1 MDETTSVRTQTL
13 WKRLSGIDPAKA
25 FAWVGLPLGVLLV
38 ALTPPFQ
45 VPDEPNHFYRAY
57 QVSDGG
63 LVPQR
68 TADSVGGSLPRSL
81 PRLADSVI
89 GNVPFNPDVKPDLDV
104 WRRAFA
110 TPLLPDDRIETTFP
124 NTALTGPIAYLPQ
137 AIGIELGKIVRA
149 PALVVFYFS
158 RLSSVFLCV
167 ALTVLSIRWLP
178 VRRWT
183 CALLSLLPM
192 VLFVRS
198 SASSDGPTLALT
210 MLALAI
216 CLRQADSGAS
226 AIRPGI
232 QWPLFSVAGLLA
244 LGKPPYG
251 AVTFLAFATPPRVF
265 GGMKR
270 YVSTMLALTA
280 VFVVA
285 QGAWAV
291 ALRGRTALSAPGSDP
306 PAQMTYI
313 ADNPV
318 DAAVFLVRNFTRS
331 TPVLAYQAVGVLG
344 WLDAP
349 IPIPAAVFLGLVV
362 VLVALGEPFPTSAL
376 RSFRWL
382 GAMIGLVGA
391 LTLHAMN
398 YVWWTPPGAPYVAG
412 IQGRHL
418 LPFIPFLFLAVNA
431 PSWLARPLAMARPV
445 LVMAFLVVSATA
457 TLMTIVGRYYLDR

>member
-1 MDETTSVRTQTL
+1 VNETTSLRTQTL
-13 WKRLSGIDPAKA
+13 WRRLSRIDPAKA

-89 GNVPFNPDVKPDLDV
+89 GKVPFNPDVKPDLEV

-110 TPLLPDDRIETTFP
+110 TPLRPDDRIEATFP

-137 AIGIELGKIVRA
+137 AIGIELGKIIGA
-149 PALVVFYFS
+149 SALVVFYFS

-192 VLFVRS
+192 ALFVRS

-210 MLALAI
+210 MLALAA
-216 CLRQADSGAS
+216 CLRQADPGTR

-232 QWPLFSVAGLLA
+232 QWPLPSVAA
-244 LGKPPYG
+244 LMAFGKPPYG
-251 AVTFLAFATPPRVF
+251 AVMFLAFATPPRVL

-270 YVSTMLALTA
+270 YVSTMLVLTT
-280 VFVVA
+280 VFVAA
-285 QGAWAV
+285 QGAWAM
-291 ALRGRTALSAPGSDP
+291 ALRGRTAVSAPGSDP
-306 PAQMTYI
+306 QAQLTYI
-313 ADNPV
+313 ADRPV
-318 DAAVFLVRNFTRS
+318 DAAVFLVRDFMRS
-331 TPVLAYQAVGVLG
+331 IPTLAYQAVGVLG

-349 IPIPAAVFLGLVV
+349 IPIPAAAFLGLVV
-362 VLVALGEPFPTSAL
+362 VLVALGEPFPPSAV
-376 RSFRWL
+376 RTFRWP
-382 GAMIGLVGA
+382 AAVIGLVGA

-398 YVWWTPPGAPYVAG
+398 FVWWTPPGAPYVAG

-418 LPFIPFLFLAVNA
+418 LPFVPFLFLALSA
-431 PSWLARPLAMARPV
+431 PARIARPLTMARPV
-445 LVMAFLVVSATA
+445 LVIVFLVVSATV
-457 TLMTIVGRYYLDR
+457 TMFTIVGRYYLDR

>member
-1 MDETTSVRTQTL
+1 
-13 WKRLSGIDPAKA
+13 LSRIDPAKA
-25 FAWVGLPLGVLLV
+25 FAWVGLPLGMLLV

-68 TADSVGGSLPRSL
+68 TAESVGGSLPRSL

-89 GNVPFNPDVKPDLDV
+89 GKVPFNPDIKPDLDI

-110 TPLLPDDRIETTFP
+110 IPLLPDDRIGATFP

-137 AIGIELGKIVRA
+137 AIGIELGKIVGA
-149 PALVVFYFS
+149 SALVVFYFS
-158 RLSSVFLCV
+158 RLASVLLCV
-167 ALTVLSIRWLP
+167 ALTALAIHWLP

-192 VLFVRS
+192 VLVVRS

-210 MLALAI
+210 MLALAT
-216 CLRQADSGAS
+216 CLRQADPGAS
-226 AIRPGI
+226 AVRPRVP
-232 QWPLFSVAGLLA
+232 WTLFSVAGLMA

-251 AVTFLAFATPPRVF
+251 AVTFLAFATPPRVL

-270 YVSTMLALTA
+270 YVSVMLALMV

-285 QGAWAV
+285 QGAWAI

-306 PAQMTYI
+306 PAQLTYI
-313 ADNPV
+313 ADHPV
-318 DAAVFLVRNFTRS
+318 DAGVFLLWDFIRS
-331 TPVLAYQAVGVLG
+331 APALAYQAIGVLG

-349 IPIPAAVFLGLVV
+349 IPIPAAVFLGLIV
-362 VLVALGEPFPTSAL
+362 VLVALGEPFPPSSAV
-376 RSFRWL
+376 RSFRWP
-382 GAMIGLVGA
+382 GAVIGLVGA

-398 YVWWTPPGAPYVAG
+398 FVWWTPPGAPYVAG

-418 LPFIPFLFLAVNA
+418 LPFVPFLFLAVSA
-431 PSWLARPLAMARPV
+431 PAWIARPLAMARPL
-445 LVMAFLVVSATA
+445 LVIAFLVVSATV
-457 TLMTIVGRYYLDR
+457 TTVTIVSRYYLDR